1 MTEQEKRLR
10 EAIRSEIKKHLHEAG
25 YLDRAKRSVS
35 TRIGQMDKLAPVKM
49 LKRALGT
56 GSTDQKAA
64 GLLQIVQAIL
74 GQDKDKDQVLMKL
87 KQRMAQGSV
96 RSEI

>member
-10 EAIRSEIKKHLHEAG
+10 EAIRKEIKKHLTETG
-25 YLDRAKRSVS
+25 YLGKTKKSVS

-56 GSTDQKAA
+56 GSADQKAA
-64 GLLQIVQAIL
+64 GLLSMIQAII
-74 GQDKDKDQVLMKL
+74 GQDKDKEQVLMKL